1 MSKFRSILPEQPGK
15 NSNQRSGNAPR
26 ENRTNPYTGGR
37 RPEQRDR
44 AYEAGGRRRSRNLG
58 PGVSR
63 SKKSSQYV
71 YYAILGIIVLL
82 IVWAGWRLVK
92 TSRNLKE
99 VRLKQ
104 ESLEEEK
111 QQLQTS
117 VNELK
122 NQLKLVNTDEY
133 IEQYAHDKLG
143 MIRPNEILVQT
154 ADGKYQINQAAL
166 AALNGGRTNNEN
178 NGENNGGN
186 NGENTG
192 ENNNNTGDNGNN
204 NQNPNSINN
213 GNNSNKTNKKSTN
226 KNNSNNNNSNN
237 NNSNNGVEGQ

>member
-1 MSKFRSILPEQPGK
+1 MSKFRSILPDQPGR
-15 NSNQRSGNAPR
+15 NPNQRPGNAPR
-26 ENRTNPYTGGR
+26 DYKTNRYGSGR
-37 RPEQRDR
+37 GPEQRDR
-44 AYEAGGRRRSRNLG
+44 AYEAGARRRPRNLG
-58 PGVSR
+58 PGLSR
-63 SKKSSQYV
+63 SKKSSQYI
-71 YYAILGIIVLL
+71 YYAILGFIVLL

-166 AALNGGRTNNEN
+166 AALNGGRTNSEN
-178 NGENNGGN
+178 NGEENGETNGENNGA
-186 NGENTG
+186 G
-192 ENNNNTGDNGNN
+192 ENNNTGINGNN
-204 NQNPNSINN
+204 NQNPNSINS
-213 GNNSNKTNKKSTN
+213 GNNSNNKKNKKTTN
-226 KNNSNNNNSNN
+226 KNNNGTNNNNSNN
-237 NNSNNGVEGQ
+237 NSVEGR